1 MKKQLCIA
9 PILVSIIVIYQSQL
23 EARAQIQTAISAQVE
38 NTLIKMTSPKEPV
51 EITKLQIGNN
61 DIAFGKTFTADEDWL
76 RTFSCEVKN
85 ISGKAISELYMNI
98 GFATADTKPGR
109 VKVPLTY
116 AESFQANQTIHL
128 SIPPAKVSSIAV
140 SLEHHSN
147 IRKGEFL
154 VEYAKFQDGT
164 IWLQGETLGRRDPK
178 TGKRKR
184 IP

>member
-1 MKKQLCIA
+1 MVMKKQLCIA

-85 ISGKAISELYMNI
+85 ISGKAISELHMNI

-109 VKVPLTY
+109 VK
-116 AESFQANQTIHL
+116 
-128 SIPPAKVSSIAV
+128 
-140 SLEHHSN
+140 
-147 IRKGEFL
+147 
-154 VEYAKFQDGT
+154 
-164 IWLQGETLGRRDPK
+164 
-178 TGKRKR
+178 
-184 IP
+184 